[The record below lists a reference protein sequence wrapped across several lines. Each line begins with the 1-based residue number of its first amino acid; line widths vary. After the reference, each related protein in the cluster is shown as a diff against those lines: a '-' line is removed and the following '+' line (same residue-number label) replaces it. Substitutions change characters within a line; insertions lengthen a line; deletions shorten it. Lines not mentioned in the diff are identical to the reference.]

1 MKKEIKQEILDRIQ
15 KEIDRENSEYTL
27 LSNKDYVGRGISL
40 GKVNGLLTAKIII
53 QELTIEDQIMIKAR
67 LVKDDKTVKEIYN
80 IKNVVANKKYGYFE
94 ITEKIY
100 KHEIITIHRFK
111 DVEKVELYQTD
122 ILSGRFNKTPY
133 KVVERE

>member
-1 MKKEIKQEILDRIQ
+1 
-15 KEIDRENSEYTL
+15 
-27 LSNKDYVGRGISL
+27 
-40 GKVNGLLTAKIII
+40 
-53 QELTIEDQIMIKAR
+53 MIKAK
-67 LVKDDKTVKEIYN
+67 LVKDGQTVKEIYS

-111 DVEKVELYQTD
+111 DVDKVELYQTD
-122 ILSGRFNKTPY
+122 ILSGRFEKTPY

>member
-1 MKKEIKQEILDRIQ
+1 
-15 KEIDRENSEYTL
+15 
-27 LSNKDYVGRGISL
+27 
-40 GKVNGLLTAKIII
+40 
-53 QELTIEDQIMIKAR
+53 MIKAR
-67 LVKDDKTVKEIYN
+67 LVKDGKTVKEIYS

-94 ITEKIY
+94 ITECIN

-122 ILSGRFNKTPY
+122 PNYARYEKTPY